1 MLRPTSSCGVLT
13 VPHRHPRLRRAPLDR
28 HTLLIKLRKFIIFYM
43 DRHRASTRLDHGLD
57 LLVSRESVS
66 VCCLACGVTIS
77 TLVLPFMLP
86 RPRATPLA
94 RRMAESSLL
103 RSRDVSRDVSR
114 AHSHTRAKGRA
125 QTITATVRLRSSCE
139 LRLRVRP
146 VRDQRMRAHHTQK
159 MNGLL
164 CRVLLA
170 PAGGLHLSAHGFG
183 VRTSAQAFTHTLIH
197 VGPRG

>member
-1 MLRPTSSCGVLT
+1 M
-13 VPHRHPRLRRAPLDR
+13 
-28 HTLLIKLRKFIIFYM
+28 
-43 DRHRASTRLDHGLD
+43 
-57 LLVSRESVS
+57 VSRPARFSFESVS
-66 VCCLACGVTIS
+66 VCCLACGVTI
-77 TLVLPFMLP
+77 TLLFCHSCFRDP
-86 RPRATPLA
+86 A

-139 LRLRVRP
+139 LRLRVR
-146 VRDQRMRAHHTQK
+146 AHHTQK

>member
-1 MLRPTSSCGVLT
+1 MYLP
-13 VPHRHPRLRRAPLDR
+13 HPRLRRAPLDR
-28 HTLLIKLRKFIIFYM
+28 HIIPYT
-43 DRHRASTRLDHGLD
+43 DRHRACNSSSLDHGLD

-66 VCCLACGVTIS
+66 VCCLACGVTI
-77 TLVLPFMLP
+77 TLLFCHSCFRDP
-86 RPRATPLA
+86 A